1 MVKRWLWV
9 ALMGM
14 ALSGC
19 VEGALVAGTAT
30 GGVMAA
36 SGRSFKTIADDE
48 TITYRASRAIAQD
61 KVLAASSRIKVIVFN
76 HSVLLIGE
84 TPKPE
89 WRAQAEQAVQGVA
102 GINHIYNKISIGEP
116 IDASV
121 QGNDGLITTNAKTRM
136 LSTTNLR
143 AREIKVITENGIV
156 YLLGMTTHKQAE
168 IAVEVVRNST
178 GVKKIVK
185 VFEYI
190 D

>member
-1 MVKRWLWV
+1 MKHGLWLIIMSV
-9 ALMGM
+9 AL
-14 ALSGC
+14 AGC

-48 TITYRASRAIAQD
+48 TITYRASRAVAQD
-61 KVLAASSRIKVIVFN
+61 KSLAASSRINVVVFN
-76 HSVLLIGE
+76 HNVLLIGE
-84 TPKPE
+84 TPKPQ
-89 WRAQAEQAVQGVA
+89 WRLQAEQAVRGVQGV
-102 GINHIYNKISIGEP
+102 NHIYNKITIGEP
-116 IDASV
+116 IDTAV
-121 QGNDGLITTNAKTRM
+121 QGNDGLITTNIKARM
-136 LSTTNLR
+136 MSTTNLR

-168 IAVEVVRNST
+168 IAVEVAKNST
-178 GVKKIVK
+178 GVKRIVK